1 VLFYDFMLTDG
12 QEILSKQHAIATSSK
27 LDVAQKKVPMKFID
41 PAVFLDNN
49 EKWLQT
55 FDEVFVKRTK

>member
-1 VLFYDFMLTDG
+1 MLTDG
-12 QEILSKQHAIATSSK
+12 QEILSRQHAIATSSK

-55 FDEVFVKRTK
+55 FDEVFAKKTTK